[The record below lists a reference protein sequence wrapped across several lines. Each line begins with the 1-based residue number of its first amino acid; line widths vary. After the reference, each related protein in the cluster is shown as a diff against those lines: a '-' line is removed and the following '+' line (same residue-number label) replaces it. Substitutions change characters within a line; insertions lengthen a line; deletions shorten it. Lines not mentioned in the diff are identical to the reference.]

1 MNTKLILAATATLLL
16 SGTAATVSIAQQ
28 AEAEKGAGKGDR
40 GMTVERALGGAERM
54 FNLIDADNDG
64 ILSQAEIDAMP
75 ARGKRGN
82 KANSAEA
89 ADGDQMAQADQGD
102 RKGKRDGKGK
112 GKGKGKK
119 NGKLVKLFLGEQGFT
134 AGMDWDAVQTQI
146 AAAFNE
152 LDADG
157 NGKLSRDEVRPAMEA
172 LKAARTTDA

>member
-75 ARGKRGN
+75 ARGKRG
-82 KANSAEA
+82 
-89 ADGDQMAQADQGD
+89 DQMAEADQGD
-102 RKGKRDGKGK
+102 RKGKRDGK

-146 AAAFNE
+146 AAAFND
-152 LDADG
+152 LDTDG

>member
-75 ARGKRGN
+75 ARGKRGD

>member
-102 RKGKRDGKGK
+102 RKGKRDGKD
-112 GKGKGKK
+112 KGKK